1 MKITL
6 GQPVHTSDGP
16 FGELADIVVHPA
28 TNTVSHIVV
37 EPHHRHYQ
45 ARLVPMSLIEVG
57 DDQLTVQLDETQ
69 LRSLQC
75 VAESDFVP
83 IDQPIDLG
91 DNWDVGIEHI
101 VIPYGS
107 YGFDMMGVGSGPVW
121 PDHTTVSYDR
131 IPKGDCEIR
140 HESAVM
146 SSDDHHVGMVAAMVI
161 DGDHI
166 EGVYIEAGLPGFRHL
181 VAVPI
186 MAVGKVRND
195 EITLNID
202 RKKFRSLPPVD
213 TSTDAG
219 SGKLA
224 AIEHRVASACKRLAG
239 AVRNKFRRD

>member
-1 MKITL
+1 
-6 GQPVHTSDGP
+6 
-16 FGELADIVVHPA
+16 
-28 TNTVSHIVV
+28 
-37 EPHHRHYQ
+37 
-45 ARLVPMSLIEVG
+45 
-57 DDQLTVQLDETQ
+57 
-69 LRSLQC
+69 
-75 VAESDFVP
+75 
-83 IDQPIDLG
+83 
-91 DNWDVGIEHI
+91 
-101 VIPYGS
+101 
-107 YGFDMMGVGSGPVW
+107 MMGVGSGPVW
-121 PDHTTVSYDR
+121 SNHTTVSYDR
-131 IPKGDCEIR
+131 IPKGDREIR
-140 HESAVM
+140 HESTVM

-181 VAVPI
+181 GAVPI